1 MELMHPA
8 QKEQTLGADDDTKTE
23 SVHFLTKGEQP
34 RASSRGSESEES
46 LQKQEDDFN

>member
-23 SVHFLTKGEQP
+23 SVHLLTKGEQL
-34 RASSRGSESEES
+34 RASSSCSESGDS